1 MRASEMQAAG
11 TPAAGSF
18 CVSADHPCLPGHFL
32 GGSIV
37 PGVVLLDEAFALI
50 LAANPGWIVV
60 GLPSV
65 KFVRPVL
72 PAQLVTVSWHEA
84 AERRIAFACAVAA
97 QTVLHGSV
105 LLGPP
110 FGVGAGS
117 HAADPLS
124 VGPVP
129 SGPAG

>member
-1 MRASEMQAAG
+1 MRAAG

-18 CVSADHPCLPGHFL
+18 SVSADHPCLPGHFL

-50 LAANPGWIVV
+50 LAANPGRIVV

-72 PAQLVTVSWHEA
+72 PAQLVTLSWREA
-84 AERRIAFACAVAA
+84 AERHIAFTCAVAA

-110 FGVGAGS
+110 FGLGVGS
-117 HAADPLS
+117 HAVDQLPP
-124 VGPVP
+124 GPVP
-129 SGPAG
+129 SGQAG